1 VHLLSEWAHGVR
13 LGAFPLI
20 ALVGFATYGTFLLAA
35 LVMIAGRRSPRFRRG
50 AFRLHHRIAFAA
62 LFLATFH
69 LLLGVS
75 LYV

>member
-1 VHLLSEWAHGVR
+1 MTLLSAWAHDVR

-20 ALVGFATYGTFLLAA
+20 ALVGFATYAAVVLAA
-35 LVMIAGRRSPRFRRG
+35 SAILVGRRIGRLRRR
-50 AFRLHHRIAFAA
+50 ASKIHRAIAYVA
-62 LFLATFH
+62 LLLATFH

>member
-1 VHLLSEWAHGVR
+1 MDLLSSWAHGVR

-20 ALVGFATYGTFLLAA
+20 ALVGFATYGTFLVTAV
-35 LVMIAGRRSPRFRRG
+35 VMIAGRRSPRFRRQ
-50 AFRLHHRIAFAA
+50 AFKLHRRIAFAA

-69 LLLGVS
+69 MLLGVS